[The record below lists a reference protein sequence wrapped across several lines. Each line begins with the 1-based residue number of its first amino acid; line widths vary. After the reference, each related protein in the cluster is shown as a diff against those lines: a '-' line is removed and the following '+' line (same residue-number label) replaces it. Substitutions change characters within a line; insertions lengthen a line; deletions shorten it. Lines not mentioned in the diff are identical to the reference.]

1 MQRRTSRRLSVL
13 KLEEYKE
20 YKKMHI
26 IDEKD
31 EIIEYNEEIK
41 EIDSSNSEISQPKIV
56 DGENSPNKIDEVR
69 IGLKSKYKQEITI

>member
-1 MQRRTSRRLSVL
+1 
-13 KLEEYKE
+13 
-20 YKKMHI
+20 MHI

-69 IGLKSKYKQEITI
+69 IGLKSKYK